1 MGIVSANNSFEE
13 GMNALFGGAVNK
25 HFANHLVEI
34 FQPTISHVV
43 AEMVIAGKNKTAVN
57 EAARVTA
64 EALVV
69 GMRAVL
75 SNASLTPESDQPQ
88 PVTLTVTSP
97 EGLQTPR

>member
-1 MGIVSANNSFEE
+1 MAQVNKNSYEE
-13 GMNALFGGAVNK
+13 GLDNLFGGVVNK

-88 PVTLTVTSP
+88 PVTLTVTAP

>member
-1 MGIVSANNSFEE
+1 
-13 GMNALFGGAVNK
+13 
-25 HFANHLVEI
+25 
-34 FQPTISHVV
+34 ISHVV

-75 SNASLTPESDQPQ
+75 ISANLPSESVQPQ
-88 PVTLTVTSP
+88 SVTLTVTAP
-97 EGLQTPR
+97 KGLQTSR

>member
-1 MGIVSANNSFEE
+1 MAQVNKNSYEE
-13 GMNALFGGAVNK
+13 GLDNLFGGVVNK
-25 HFANHLVEI
+25 HFANHLIEL

-75 SNASLTPESDQPQ
+75 NNASLTSESDQPQ